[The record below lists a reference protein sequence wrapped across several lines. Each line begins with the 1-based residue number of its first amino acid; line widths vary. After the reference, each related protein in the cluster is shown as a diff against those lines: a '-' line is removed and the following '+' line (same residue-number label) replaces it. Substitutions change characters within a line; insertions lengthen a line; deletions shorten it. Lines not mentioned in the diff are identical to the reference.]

1 MPRASHIQRAGRL
14 NLARTL
20 LQQYRHWPEA
30 AQQLARNCSISE
42 RQAYRYLEQAQRLKH
57 PVPVGDVKVSFTVKL
72 SRRLVERL
80 RAYAAD
86 AVNPSCREMKLAIYS
101 SKGDEPVIEV
111 LNEKSVQR
119 VWDDFAAFRRAE
131 EEAKRGKN

>member
-30 AQQLARNCSISE
+30 AQHLARNCSISE
-42 RQAYRYLEQAQRLKH
+42 RQAYRYLEQAQRLKR
-57 PVPVGDVKVSFTVKL
+57 PVPVGDIKVSFTVKL

-80 RAYAAD
+80 RAYAASTGLTLSEIANRAFS
-86 AVNPSCREMKLAIYS
+86 AVLHH
-101 SKGDEPVIEV
+101 GGG
-111 LNEKSVQR
+111 
-119 VWDDFAAFRRAE
+119 
-131 EEAKRGKN
+131 RG